1 MSIRT
6 QRVAELIQ
14 REVARILQRDYADQL
29 KPMVTITNA
38 RVTKDL
44 SIAYL
49 YASVLGDTSAKREA
63 AFKQLK
69 TLTPEIRDELASRIR
84 HQLRTVPEIKFFLDE
99 SLQKAKKMENLFDR
113 IREERERRE
122 ARNGD
127 PEATAKPH
135 DADAQGAQAKD
146 AQAQDAQAQDAQ
158 TRDAQVQDAQAPDA
172 DEAPAADEPAA
183 DEPADADAP
192 ADDGEMSTAERI
204 RARQAAAR
212 KAREEAARS
221 ADGEDADEPNDAP

>member
-38 RVTKDL
+38 KVTKDL

-63 AFKQLK
+63 AFKQLE

-122 ARNGD
+122 SRNGD
-127 PEATAKPH
+127 AEASAEPYE
-135 DADAQGAQAKD
+135 ADA
-146 AQAQDAQAQDAQ
+146 
-158 TRDAQVQDAQAPDA
+158 RDAEPRETEPDGAEPQEA
-172 DEAPAADEPAA
+172 DPAEPGTPPSDE
-183 DEPADADAP
+183 
-192 ADDGEMSTAERI
+192 GEMSTAERI

-221 ADGEDADEPNDAP
+221 GNEDDAGEAEDAPTS